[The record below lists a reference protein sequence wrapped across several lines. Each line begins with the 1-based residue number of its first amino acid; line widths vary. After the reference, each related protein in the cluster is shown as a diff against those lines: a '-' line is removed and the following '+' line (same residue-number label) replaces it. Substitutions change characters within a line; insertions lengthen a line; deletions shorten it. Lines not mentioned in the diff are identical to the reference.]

1 VAAKRGLRAFYT
13 VAGGQAVSMIGNEL
27 SSFALGVWAYQRSG
41 RVIDLALVVLL
52 ARLPSML
59 LTPVGGALADRV
71 DRRRIMLACDLAS
84 GAAMA
89 ALAVLI
95 ALQRLDLVAVCAIVG
110 VTSVASAFHRPAYLA
125 AIAQLVPKPYLP
137 QANALADI
145 GVGLGTVLGPVL
157 GGLLMGLS
165 GLTSVVVVDVATFAV
180 GVGTLLAV
188 RFPNRLFFTRHEPFT
203 KALTGG
209 LLFVLRRKPLL
220 AMIGYFAVVNYFT
233 ALMWVVITPLV
244 LSIGSPGELGL
255 VSAAGGIGAAVGAVV
270 VIGWGGTKRRATGMI
285 AFVIG
290 SGLGVL
296 LMGAWPSALVIAAG
310 LFIRL
315 ACMSIGNAHWLSIV
329 QTKVGQHLQGRVLAI
344 NVMLATAMSPLGFL
358 TAGALSDWLGPV
370 ARGFPALNPVTAND
384 AHAGVAALM
393 VFSGVVLVVWGVLGL
408 RYRRLRDID
417 VLLPDAAPPAEID
430 ADLDRVQALADRNLA
445 R

>member
-1 VAAKRGLRAFYT
+1 
-13 VAGGQAVSMIGNEL
+13 
-27 SSFALGVWAYQRSG
+27 
-41 RVIDLALVVLL
+41 LL
-52 ARLPSML
+52 ARLPAML
-59 LTPVGGALADRV
+59 LTPIGGALADRV

-95 ALQRLDLVAVCAIVG
+95 TLGRLDLATVCVIVG
-110 VTSVASAFHRPAYLA
+110 VTSAATAFHRPAYLA

-145 GVGLGTVLGPVL
+145 GVGLGTVLGPIL
-157 GGLLMGLS
+157 GGVLMGLS

-180 GVGTLLAV
+180 GVATLVAV
-188 RFPNRLFFTRHEPFT
+188 RFPNRLFFTQREPFA
-203 KALTGG
+203 KALAGG

-233 ALMWVVITPLV
+233 ALMWVAITPLV
-244 LSIGSPGELGL
+244 LSIGSAGELGI
-255 VSAAGGIGAAVGAVV
+255 VSAAGGVGAAVGAVV
-270 VIGWGGTKRRATGMI
+270 VIGWGGTRRRATGML

-290 SGLGVL
+290 SGLGVA
-296 LMGAWPSALVIAAG
+296 LMGAWPSAVVIAAG

-315 ACMSIGNAHWLSIV
+315 ACMSIGNAHWLSII

-358 TAGALSDWLGPV
+358 TAGALADQLGPFT
-370 ARGFPALNPVTAND
+370 RGFAVLDSVTAND

-393 VFSGVVLVVWGVLGL
+393 VLSGIVLAVWGVLGL
-408 RYRRLRDID
+408 RYRRLRHIED
-417 VLLPDAAPPAEID
+417 LLPDAAPPAEID
-430 ADLDRVQALADRNLA
+430 ADLDRVQALADRTLA